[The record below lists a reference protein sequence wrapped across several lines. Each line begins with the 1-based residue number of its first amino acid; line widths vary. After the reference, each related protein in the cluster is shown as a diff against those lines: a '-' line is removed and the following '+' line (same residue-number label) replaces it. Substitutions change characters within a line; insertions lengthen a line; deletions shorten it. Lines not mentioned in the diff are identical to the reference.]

1 MAMVRT
7 AALLVLLAS
16 ACTTGL
22 EDPATLPALDR
33 DAFRCNVQP
42 VLAARCAFGACH
54 ASARRPLRL
63 YAVGRMRLG
72 VGWDRLAEPLSP
84 DELEANYQSTR
95 GFAAADGTD
104 VPQLLSKP
112 LDPRAGGLFHR
123 GQELYGGD
131 DVFTSTED
139 PGYRLIAEWIGGA
152 TAPADC
158 LPTTEV
164 MP

>member
-1 MAMVRT
+1 MAMVR
-7 AALLVLLAS
+7 AGLLWLLVA

-22 EDPATLPALDR
+22 EDPANLADLDR
-33 DAFRCNVQP
+33 DSFRCDVQP

-72 VGWDRLAEPLSP
+72 VGWDRLAEPLSA
-84 DELEANYQSTR
+84 DELEANYQSAR
-95 GFAAADGTD
+95 GFAVTD
-104 VPQLLSKP
+104 SPLLLSKP

-123 GQELYGGD
+123 GQELYGND
-131 DVFTSTED
+131 DVFTSTDD
-139 PGYRLIAEWIGGA
+139 PGYRLIAAWVAGG
-152 TAPADC
+152 TAAADC
-158 LPTTEV
+158 QPTTEV